1 MIGFL
6 HYPSWIS
13 PDIIPGLPLRWY
25 GLMYVVAFAITYML
39 FRYQIKQRKLQ
50 VNDDLIIN
58 LFFWGIIGLLIGG
71 RIVGTT
77 VYDPT
82 HYYIGH
88 PWRIFWPFEGGH
100 FVGLAGMSYHG
111 GLLGAI
117 IAIVIYGRAKKIDVL
132 DWGDMLISGVPLG
145 YTFGRLGN
153 FINGELWG
161 RVTTLPW
168 GMYYPH
174 AERLSTQNPW
184 VQQIAEKVGI
194 SLTGPNQMVNLPR
207 HPSEL
212 YEALFEGIV
221 LWLLIWFIFR
231 KHKPFKG
238 FVVGMYVIGYGF
250 FRFLLEYLRE
260 PDPGIGFPIHF
271 QPLVDRA
278 HPALLFNFTMGQ
290 ILCFLMIVSGIV
302 YLLILN
308 ARFRRSATGEPQQA
322 PRSSAR
328 RLRKKLK

>member
-1 MIGFL
+1 
-6 HYPSWIS
+6 
-13 PDIIPGLPLRWY
+13 
-25 GLMYVVAFAITYML
+25 
-39 FRYQIKQRKLQ
+39 
-50 VNDDLIIN
+50 
-58 LFFWGIIGLLIGG
+58 
-71 RIVGTT
+71 
-77 VYDPT
+77 
-82 HYYIGH
+82 
-88 PWRIFWPFEGGH
+88 
-100 FVGLAGMSYHG
+100 MSYHG